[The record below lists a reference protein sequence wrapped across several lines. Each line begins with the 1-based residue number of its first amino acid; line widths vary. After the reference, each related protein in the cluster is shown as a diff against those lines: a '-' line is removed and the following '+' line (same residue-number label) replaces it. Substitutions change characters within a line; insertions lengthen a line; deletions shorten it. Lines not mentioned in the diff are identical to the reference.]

1 MTPGQTITEQLTEF
15 ITATFPLAR
24 KRRLAP
30 HDHLLESGIV
40 DSLGV
45 LNLVGFVERQFQVAV
60 TDDDL
65 VPENFQSIDHLTAFV
80 RRKRGEG
87 AGAHHAVDGA

>member
-1 MTPGQTITEQLTEF
+1 MTPGAISEQLTEF

-45 LNLVGFVERQFQVAV
+45 LNLVGFVERQFAIAV
-60 TDDDL
+60 GDDDL

-80 RRKRGEG
+80 RRKREGESG
-87 AGAHHAVDGA
+87 EHHAADGA

>member
-1 MTPGQTITEQLTEF
+1 MSATITEQITEF

-45 LNLVGFVERQFQVAV
+45 LNLVGFVERQFAIAVA
-60 TDDDL
+60 DDDL
-65 VPENFQSIDHLTAFV
+65 VPENFQSIDHLTTFV
-80 RRKRGEG
+80 RRKRDEA
-87 AGAHHAVDGA
+87 AGKRHAVDGA

>member
-1 MTPGQTITEQLTEF
+1 MTSGAISTQLTEF

-24 KRRLAP
+24 TRRLAP

-45 LNLVGFVERQFQVAV
+45 LNLVGFVERQFAITVG
-60 TDDDL
+60 DDDL

-80 RRKRGEG
+80 QRKQHG
-87 AGAHHAVDGA
+87 A